1 MATGWST
8 VQENVLCRYFMHGA
22 CKEGSNCS
30 FSHDRSHQPS
40 LVCRYYA
47 AGHCSYGRECRYDH
61 CRPNRNSQPNRHQQT
76 ARLDVK
82 KSTNHVQTP
91 FSQRQESQ
99 VDTAAAMTAPPAPL
113 YSFSVTPTCPY
124 LAARHVAQQSG
135 NFSHQNCQY
144 PNSSS
149 SENNSQ
155 VSQASTSDG
164 PSINPSTS
172 YHRHRNHSVNSN
184 MTVLSNKRAGT
195 SYSHPNSNPTSS
207 VATTSRANETG
218 NVESTSNT
226 NSSTKAD
233 NGPKATQVTSAN
245 TTNKGRSVGETPV
258 NNKSSSLVASNS
270 AAGKK
275 KLGPVQLPASSWADA
290 PEFVP
295 RNLQPPPV
303 KEVMSW
309 ANVVG
314 GANDASNSSS
324 MTGSSTTITGFI
336 PGGSPSDLCPFFM
349 IHLTCHLMD
358 QCPYIHG
365 QVCDLCQ
372 LACLDP
378 RNPEQRKEHA
388 KECANVIEA
397 DMEHSFAVARSQDKQ
412 CGICMDTV
420 MERSLPSQRRFGIL
434 PNCSH
439 IFCLDCI
446 RKWRQSKQFENKI
459 IRSCPECRIQS
470 DYIVP
475 SRYWVDESDK
485 EEKKKLV
492 DSYRDA
498 LGKKECK
505 YFNKG
510 EGTCPFGNK
519 CFYRHALADGTIK
532 DVGPP
537 RRRRKFGAD
546 GELHDH
552 LESMVLWDFM
562 DEREHRLELLRGSIQ
577 SLLLELELEDIA
589 DTFYISSMSDS
600 DSDL

>member
-1 MATGWST
+1 MAHA
-8 VQENVLCRYFMHGA
+8 R
-22 CKEGSNCS
+22 K
-30 FSHDRSHQPS
+30 
-40 LVCRYYA
+40 A
-47 AGHCSYGRECRYDH
+47 A
-61 CRPNRNSQPNRHQQT
+61 
-76 ARLDVK
+76 
-82 KSTNHVQTP
+82 
-91 FSQRQESQ
+91 
-99 VDTAAAMTAPPAPL
+99 TAASLMTAH
-113 YSFSVTPTCPY
+113 T
-124 LAARHVAQQSG
+124 
-135 NFSHQNCQY
+135 
-144 PNSSS
+144 
-149 SENNSQ
+149 
-155 VSQASTSDG
+155 
-164 PSINPSTS
+164 
-172 YHRHRNHSVNSN
+172 
-184 MTVLSNKRAGT
+184 
-195 SYSHPNSNPTSS
+195 SHPWCAVTMLQDIAHMEENAGMTIADPTEI
-207 VATTSRANETG
+207 VNLTVTSKRRDWMANETG

-365 QVCDLCQ
+365 Q
-372 LACLDP
+372 
-378 RNPEQRKEHA
+378 
-388 KECANVIEA
+388 ECANVIEA

-552 LESMVLWDFM
+552 LEV
-562 DEREHRLELLRGSIQ
+562 
-577 SLLLELELEDIA
+577 
-589 DTFYISSMSDS
+589 SDACV
-600 DSDL
+600 

>member
-1 MATGWST
+1 MAEGWST
-8 VQENVLCRYFMHGA
+8 SRGSVLCRYFMHGA
-22 CKEGSNCS
+22 CQEGTNCR

-40 LVCRYYA
+40 LVCRYYMQ
-47 AGHCSYGRECRYDH
+47 GNCSYGAQCRYDH
-61 CRPNRNSQPNRHQQT
+61 QRPNRSRNQRDQQN
-76 ARLDVK
+76 VK
-82 KSTNHVQTP
+82 LNGNKSNQTQTSLSAPAQEFHVGSAAPITTP
-91 FSQRQESQ
+91 S
-99 VDTAAAMTAPPAPL
+99 VPL
-113 YSFSVTPTCPY
+113 YSFTIPPSCPY
-124 LAARHVAQQSG
+124 LASLSSHNAS
-135 NFSHQNCQY
+135 FSSVSDPHTSTSLGASTAASSI
-144 PNSSS
+144 PSSS
-149 SENNSQ
+149 ATSA
-155 VSQASTSDG
+155 ASGSFA
-164 PSINPSTS
+164 SS
-172 YHRHRNHSVNSN
+172 YHRSPSSVTSN
-184 MTVLSNKRAGT
+184 MTVLSNKRTGNT
-195 SYSHPNSNPTSS
+195 NSTSS
-207 VATTSRANETG
+207 IASTSRANDTG
-218 NVESTSNT
+218 SSTNATATSAKLSNTSAKASQAKAVPVSSSTSKSALVNNRNT
-226 NSSTKAD
+226 A
-233 NGPKATQVTSAN
+233 AN
-245 TTNKGRSVGETPV
+245 TT
-258 NNKSSSLVASNS
+258 
-270 AAGKK
+270 AGKK

-295 RNLQPPPV
+295 RSYQPPPP
-303 KEVMSW
+303 KEVSW
-309 ANVVG
+309 ANIVG
-314 GANDASNSSS
+314 GSDSSGSGAPGSTEEAGTPFSASE
-324 MTGSSTTITGFI
+324 
-336 PGGSPSDLCPFFM
+336 LCPYFLM
-349 IHLTCHLMD
+349 HNACQLMD

-365 QVCDLCQ
+365 LVCELCQ

-378 RNPEQRKEHA
+378 RDPEQNKEHA
-388 KECANVIEA
+388 KECARALEA
-397 DMEHSFAVARSQDKQ
+397 EMEHSFAVARSQDKQ

-470 DYIVP
+470 DYIIP
-475 SRYWVDESDK
+475 SRYWVDETDK

-492 DSYRDA
+492 DSYREA
-498 LGKKECK
+498 LGQKECK

-546 GELHDH
+546 GERPEH
-552 LESMVLWDFM
+552 LDSMVLWDFM

-577 SLLLELELEDIA
+577 SLLLELELDDLA